1 MKKSNSKL
9 VSGRNLYVKTS
20 KFEFGNEFE
29 RTQAKTGF
37 IWEFMIYQIPLKKKK
52 KKHYNSSCDGTY
64 KVIVIHCAHKRDLG
78 EGVSLQQ

>member
-37 IWEFMIYQIPLKKKK
+37 IWEFMI
-52 KKHYNSSCDGTY
+52 
-64 KVIVIHCAHKRDLG
+64 
-78 EGVSLQQ
+78 